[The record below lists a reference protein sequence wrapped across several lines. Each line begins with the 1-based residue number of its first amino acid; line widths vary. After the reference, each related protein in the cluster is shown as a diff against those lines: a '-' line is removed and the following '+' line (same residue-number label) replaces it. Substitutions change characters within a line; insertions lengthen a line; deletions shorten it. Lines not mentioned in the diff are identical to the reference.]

1 MHGLRRSNLLQLLIA
16 AAAAVSVQ
24 TASASPVGKAP
35 TQDNDRPLSLW
46 LEQHRQRPVAL
57 RAFLQEMPKGAD
69 QHSHL
74 SGAVYAEEYLQWAA
88 AQGDCFRPS
97 DLQLVE
103 AAQCRKDA
111 SLISAA
117 ALAKHPKLYAALLD
131 RWSTRD
137 VSGKPGAGH
146 ADFFSAFQG
155 FSALSSNPEL
165 QAAMVAAVAN
175 RAAAQSILYL
185 ELMLSLDGEAVR
197 ALGRAQGWQRDWAAM
212 RTSLLQQGISSL
224 AERGRMQVEAVDQQV
239 AKELNCHG
247 TPSQPGCQVLIRYLE
262 QTKRTEAPEEVFA
275 QFLYAFELASRSERV
290 VGINL
295 VGPED
300 HPIAQRDYSLQM
312 RMLQFLRQHYPSVG
326 IALHA
331 GEVTTDLVP
340 PAQMAFHIREAIELG
355 GARRIG
361 HGVAI
366 GHERN
371 AAQLLALMAQNKVL
385 VELCLTSNEVILG
398 VKDADH
404 PLLDYQA
411 AAVPIALASDDE
423 GVLRTDLSEQFVLA
437 VQRYGLNYSQLK
449 QLARNSLEYSFLP
462 GQSLWGSVQSQ
473 RLHHSCALNQPG
485 SNALRGSCAA
495 FLAGSAKARQ
505 QWLLEGQF
513 QHFEAEFKRRST
525 KKPPAE
531 AGG

>member
-1 MHGLRRSNLLQLLIA
+1 MHHLRRSNLLQLLMTAIA
-16 AAAAVSVQ
+16 TVSVQ
-24 TASASPVGKAP
+24 TAAASPVGKAP

-69 QHSHL
+69 LHSHL
-74 SGAVYAEEYLQWAA
+74 SGAVYADEYLQWAA

-103 AAQCRKDA
+103 AAQCRNDP

-137 VSGKPGAGH
+137 VSGKPGEGH
-146 ADFFSAFQG
+146 ADFFSAFKG
-155 FSALSSNPEL
+155 FAAVSSNPEL

-175 RAAAQSILYL
+175 RAAAQSVLYL
-185 ELMLSLDGEAVR
+185 ELMVSLDGEAVR

-212 RTSLLQQGISSL
+212 RTSLLQKGISSL
-224 AERGRMQVEAVDQQV
+224 AERGRMQIESIDQQV
-239 AKELNCHG
+239 AKELNCRG
-247 TPSQPGCQVLIRYLE
+247 TASQPGCQVLIRYLQ

-371 AAQLLALMAQNKVL
+371 AAQLLTLMAQNKVL

-404 PLLDYQA
+404 PLRDYQT

-449 QLARNSLEYSFLP
+449 QLARNSLTYSFLP
-462 GQSLWGSVQSQ
+462 GESLWRPEANAAIQPACARDTLGSSS
-473 RLHHSCALNQPG
+473 LQP
-485 SNALRGSCAA
+485 SCAA
-495 FLAGSAKARQ
+495 LLANSSKARLQWALEADLLQFERQAVTKASAKTIER
-505 QWLLEGQF
+505 
-513 QHFEAEFKRRST
+513 
-525 KKPPAE
+525 
-531 AGG
+531 